1 VDPATGSP
9 VYVDAVTGGAVTFDP
24 ATSVTTPASFNP
36 TTGLPITATGTPVI
50 PEGLTPLVDITTGA
64 QAVDTASGL
73 PVYINAATSGPV
85 TFDPTAG
92 STAPVSFNTTTGLPI
107 TLSGTPVIPGGLTPL
122 TDSTTGSQAVDPAS
136 SLPVYVVA
144 STGGTVTFDPTTGA
158 IAPVNFDPST
168 GLPINNNP
176 PSVALPAG
184 LTPLIDRITGSQA
197 IDANSGLFVYQI
209 AATGSTF
216 TFDPTTGAVSPVNYN
231 FINGQPIG
239 LVPTLGRPLPAF
251 EDRPPSVAGD
261 GVDAPYFGRTGADAG
276 AAGADAGAAGADAGA
291 AGAGAGPEPSENGSR
306 RGRPWRYHQGA
317 ESAGADAAPVQYATV
332 QPKVRR
338 VVVW

>member
-1 VDPATGSP
+1 VDPATGTP
-9 VYVDAVTGGAVTFDP
+9 VYVDAATGGAVTVDLP
-24 ATSVTTPASFNP
+24 TSAISPASFNP

-50 PEGLTPLVDITTGA
+50 PEGLTPLVDITTGT
-64 QAVDTASGL
+64 QAVDTGSGL

-122 TDSTTGSQAVDPAS
+122 TDTTTGQQAVDPAS
-136 SLPVYVVA
+136 GLSVYTVA
-144 STGGTVTFDPTTGA
+144 STGGTVTFDPTSGA

-168 GLPINNNP
+168 GIPVDNNP

-209 AATGSTF
+209 PATGSTF
-216 TFDPTTGAVSPVNYN
+216 TFDPSTGAVSPVNYN

-251 EDRPPSVAGD
+251 DDRPPSVVGD
-261 GVDAPYFGRTGADAG
+261 GVDAPYFGRTGTDD
-276 AAGADAGAAGADAGA
+276 AGADAGAAGAA
-291 AGAGAGPEPSENGSR
+291 EPSESGSR

-317 ESAGADAAPVQYATV
+317 ESAGADAAPMQYATV

-338 VVVW
+338 VMVW

>member
-1 VDPATGSP
+1 
-9 VYVDAVTGGAVTFDP
+9 
-24 ATSVTTPASFNP
+24 
-36 TTGLPITATGTPVI
+36 
-50 PEGLTPLVDITTGA
+50 
-64 QAVDTASGL
+64 
-73 PVYINAATSGPV
+73 
-85 TFDPTAG
+85 
-92 STAPVSFNTTTGLPI
+92 
-107 TLSGTPVIPGGLTPL
+107 
-122 TDSTTGSQAVDPAS
+122 
-136 SLPVYVVA
+136 
-144 STGGTVTFDPTTGA
+144 
-158 IAPVNFDPST
+158 
-168 GLPINNNP
+168 
-176 PSVALPAG
+176 
-184 LTPLIDRITGSQA
+184 LIDRITGSQA

-276 AAGADAGAAGADAGA
+276 AAGADAG
-291 AGAGAGPEPSENGSR
+291 PEPSENGSR